1 MPWSLDYGRPK
12 EPALLD
18 EFFLAAGKAL
28 YIANGFEAKLR
39 YVLRMAKLANRIK
52 EGDDLDAWLEYMQT
66 LTDPVLG
73 RALVELTAFS
83 LMKPADIEVLNRARD
98 ARNYVAHE
106 GAFVGP
112 LSGASARTIA
122 KRMEDLRHRVAALST
137 GDNLVS
143 RWVYE
148 IDEKEAAP
156 SEIRRF
162 YPRWVDDW
170 IFGDSIGHD
179 FDMQDLHT

>member
-18 EFFLAAGKAL
+18 EFFLAVGKAL

-52 EGDDLDAWLEYMQT
+52 EDDDLDAWLAYMKT

-83 LMKPADIEVLNRARD
+83 LMKPEDLEVLDKARD

-112 LSGASARTIA
+112 LSSASARTIGQQF
-122 KRMEDLRHRVAALST
+122 EELRRCVAALSA

-156 SEIRRF
+156 SEIRRS
-162 YPRWVDDW
+162 YPMWVDRW
-170 IFGDSIGHD
+170 IFGDPTDHD
-179 FDMQDLHT
+179 LGTT